1 MDESR
6 WMLSYLTRRRGAP
19 VRRHNLEGDRS
30 TGFSLQETRNM
41 REKGILKSI
50 LSLSFSLPSILLLH
64 PTRSSFFSFFLFYSS
79 AQSPPLRFTQS
90 FLSLHNYFLFFFF
103 FFLSHSYSL
112 LFFNQRSSSSGVTRF
127 IQNFLLHGRLGV
139 NFIGSHLLIEI
150 LSTHIVFRFQIHEGI
165 GESQGTQKLNKVKLP
180 HASHGV

>member
-1 MDESR
+1 MNVFEERIEIRRTSVSMDESR

-64 PTRSSFFSFFLFYSS
+64 PTRSGFF
-79 AQSPPLRFTQS
+79 
-90 FLSLHNYFLFFFF
+90 
-103 FFLSHSYSL
+103 L
-112 LFFNQRSSSSGVTRF
+112 LFF
-127 IQNFLLHGRLGV
+127 ILLFRPIPTV
-139 NFIGSHLLIEI
+139 EVY
-150 LSTHIVFRFQIHEGI
+150 IVFSFP
-165 GESQGTQKLNKVKLP
+165 T
-180 HASHGV
+180 